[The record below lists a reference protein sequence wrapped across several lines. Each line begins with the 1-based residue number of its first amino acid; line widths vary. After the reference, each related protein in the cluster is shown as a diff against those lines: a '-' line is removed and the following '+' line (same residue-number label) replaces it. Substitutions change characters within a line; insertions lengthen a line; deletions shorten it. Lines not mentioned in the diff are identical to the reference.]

1 MYKKIILLFCLIIS
15 QTFALTLEQ
24 IKTNLKEYYI
34 PKDSLEI
41 RLRVTVK
48 TLTSSSQTD
57 MHIVN
62 KGSSKS
68 YMEIKSSFLNQRS
81 IVNGDRMKIV
91 DLATRE
97 YKIVHYNGEPL
108 KEYSYGNFNPLDSGK
123 WNAPKYISQDLY
135 LIEGDAGSL
144 FYNSKRNHIEKI
156 HSVKDKANVLTTFE
170 YDVNN
175 NLKKMIVSVDV
186 NGTETIVT
194 TEIFKMRNSRNF
206 PDRLFD
212 F

>member
-1 MYKKIILLFCLIIS
+1 MYKKIIFLIALIIS
-15 QTFALTLEQ
+15 QPYALTLEQ

-62 KGSSKS
+62 KGTNKS
-68 YMEIKSSFLNQRS
+68 YMEIRSSFLNQRS
-81 IVNGDRMKIV
+81 IVNGDKMKIV

-135 LIEGDAGSL
+135 LIEGYAGSL
-144 FYNSKRNHIEKI
+144 FYNSKRNRIEKI

-186 NGTETIVT
+186 NGTETVVT

>member
-1 MYKKIILLFCLIIS
+1 
-15 QTFALTLEQ
+15 
-24 IKTNLKEYYI
+24 
-34 PKDSLEI
+34 
-41 RLRVTVK
+41 
-48 TLTSSSQTD
+48 

-91 DLATRE
+91 DLATSE

-144 FYNSKRNHIEKI
+144 FYNSKRNRIEKI
-156 HSVKDKANVLTTFE
+156 HSIK
-170 YDVNN
+170 
-175 NLKKMIVSVDV
+175 NLFHLHKYFKFSGGIWLSKKFCSPQI
-186 NGTETIVT
+186 
-194 TEIFKMRNSRNF
+194 
-206 PDRLFD
+206 
-212 F
+212 